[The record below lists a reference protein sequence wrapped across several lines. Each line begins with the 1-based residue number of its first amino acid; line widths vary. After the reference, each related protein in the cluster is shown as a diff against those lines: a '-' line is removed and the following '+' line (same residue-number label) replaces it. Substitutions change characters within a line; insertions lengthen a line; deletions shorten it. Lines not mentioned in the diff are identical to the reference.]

1 MVACARRAASTRVC
15 LTASRLLMASRSQ
28 SNNSRSR
35 WRPRAF
41 NLLTLLFLS
50 GPSTAHLLR
59 RVLRHRF
66 TTEKFPPRGRKLD
79 GFTVK
84 FWFSRSMYGPVF
96 AIARK
101 KRVPRT
107 TWSAPTTTF
116 FSCIH
121 SAGRYCENDFSA
133 RAGQL
138 IGDSRQA
145 PDNSRRQPSSAGH
158 LTAKVVKW
166 WSRERCATRWEARRR
181 NG

>member
-15 LTASRLLMASRSQ
+15 LTASRLLMASRSR

-41 NLLTLLFLS
+41 NLLTLLFPS

-59 RVLRHRF
+59 RILRHRF
-66 TTEKFPPRGRKLD
+66 TTEKFPPRGRKID
-79 GFTVK
+79 GEAVK
-84 FWFSRSMYGPVF
+84 LWCSRSMYGPVF

-101 KRVPRT
+101 KRVPRA

-133 RAGQL
+133 RAEQL
-138 IGDSRQA
+138 MATAVKRRTIDGEGRQE
-145 PDNSRRQPSSAGH
+145 
-158 LTAKVVKW
+158 VVTGAV
-166 WSRERCATRWEARRR
+166 RDTMGGEEAERMTKQVTPAAA
-181 NG
+181 